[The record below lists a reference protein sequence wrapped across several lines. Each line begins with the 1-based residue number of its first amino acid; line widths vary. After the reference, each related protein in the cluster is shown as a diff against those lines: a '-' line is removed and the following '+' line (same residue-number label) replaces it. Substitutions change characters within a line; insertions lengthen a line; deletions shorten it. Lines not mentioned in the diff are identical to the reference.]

1 MLYYKYGA
9 NKYFLPQ
16 TYKAL
21 YQKSEA
27 KAKTLAA
34 DAWSFLTS
42 LNGVLCE
49 GLHILNRGIALILS
63 SLYCK
68 SLLTLNLGVACI
80 QH

>member
-42 LNGVLCE
+42 LNGVSMRRSRHFE
-49 GLHILNRGIALILS
+49 QR
-63 SLYCK
+63 YC
-68 SLLTLNLGVACI
+68 
-80 QH
+80 